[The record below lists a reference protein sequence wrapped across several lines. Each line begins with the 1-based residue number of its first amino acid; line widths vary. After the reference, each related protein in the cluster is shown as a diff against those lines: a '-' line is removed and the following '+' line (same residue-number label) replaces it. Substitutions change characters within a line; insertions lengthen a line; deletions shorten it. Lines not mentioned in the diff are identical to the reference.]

1 MPDQMGAGEE
11 DDGQLSGGAS
21 TLGGLQRKKALL
33 VGEGV
38 KDFFFFYGGIN
49 SIFLA

>member
-1 MPDQMGAGEE
+1 MGAGEE
-11 DDGQLSGGAS
+11 DDGWISGGAS
-21 TLGGLQRKKALL
+21 TLGGQQRKEVLL
-33 VGEGV
+33 EGEGV